1 MKEKT
6 FEMLR
11 IFMMLCALAFTS
23 AAHAQ
28 LRQLN
33 FGGGLQLS
41 ALRDRA
47 FSPLLYSGAGYEGFL
62 GYRSTRE
69 RREHIWLASAG
80 RANLSNTFN
89 RNLTTTAVRLTNLNL
104 YNISENSNFRAGW
117 SNNNGF
123 HHREIDGFQNFN
135 GRVDFFTTFGPAAK
149 YDLPFSFWEN
159 EFRFSAAAHVQLI
172 GIYLPSGYVS
182 SLPSG
187 FGYEPND
194 FGEAVIESM
203 RVFHPGSSFNAA
215 LWPQLDWH
223 LDSGNSISL
232 NYLYE
237 FTRFSVPHVGQRSA
251 GYWFLTFNMTL

>member
-6 FEMLR
+6 TTMLR
-11 IFMMLCALAFTS
+11 ACLVLIAMALTFEAS
-23 AAHAQ
+23 AQ

-62 GYRSTRE
+62 GYRSSSE
-69 RREHIWLASAG
+69 RKEHIWLVSAG
-80 RANLSNTFN
+80 RAHLTNAFD
-89 RNLTTTAVRLTNLNL
+89 RNLLTTGIRLTNLNL
-104 YNISENSNFRAGW
+104 YDVFEASNFRLGW

-135 GRVDFFTTFGPAAK
+135 GRADFFTTFGPAAK
-149 YDLPFSFWEN
+149 YDLPFSLWEK
-159 EFRFSAAAHVQLI
+159 EFRFSTAAHVQLI

-187 FGYEPND
+187 FGYGPND
-194 FGEAVIESM
+194 FAEAVIESM

-237 FTRFSVPHVGQRSA
+237 FTRFSVPHLGQRSS
-251 GYWFLTFNMTL
+251 GYWFITFNMTL